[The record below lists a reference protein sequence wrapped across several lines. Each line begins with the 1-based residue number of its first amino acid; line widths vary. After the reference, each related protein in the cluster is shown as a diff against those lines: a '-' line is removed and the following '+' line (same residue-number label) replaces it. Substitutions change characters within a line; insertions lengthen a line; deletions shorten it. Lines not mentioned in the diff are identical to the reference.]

1 MTDMKNVQHYGVKSA
16 KGGGKFWE
24 LSVVGTTLTEREGR
38 IGDKGKQ
45 KKAVYPDRPTAHAQA
60 EKLVAEKKAAGFLL
74 VPVKPL
80 PDTEVA
86 PSVEKPQVPSA
97 VWAAAPVEWQT
108 LEKQFQ
114 SLCERIKKPYRQEMT
129 DALGSRFKAGAWA
142 WDPVAE
148 TRTWADIDRLGEV
161 VMGPL
166 FTSPAHEWPTRDGR
180 PMAPLIQLDLAR
192 ASQLSGLPLGDGLV
206 QVWMPHKAIAGEDQ
220 YVRAVPRAAVNRA
233 DLTPVPEMPA
243 DLDPLQFPE
252 TPGAGFQITSWGNP
266 RYTTPL
272 AQGFQAHYTLK
283 QLTADAALAQE
294 IQAFDQA
301 LAERVSGSAACFSPA
316 NAHLFGTFAEVQY
329 APQDR
334 PQPLFCFDG
343 EAFGMVWGD
352 GGNAQLF
359 FTLGADG
366 AVVFSFD
373 WSSH

>member
-1 MTDMKNVQHYGVKSA
+1 MKNIQYYGVKSA

-24 LSVVGTTLTEREGR
+24 LSVVGTILIEREGK

-45 KKAVYPDRPTAHAQA
+45 KEIEFPDRPTAHAQA

-74 VPVKPL
+74 VPAKPL
-80 PDTEVA
+80 PDAEKA
-86 PSVEKPQVPSA
+86 SPVEKARGQSA
-97 VWAAAPVEWQT
+97 VWAAAPAEWRA
-108 LEKQFQ
+108 LERQFR
-114 SLCERIKKPYRQEMT
+114 SLCKRIKEPYRQEMAET
-129 DALGSRFKAGAWA
+129 LGSRFKAGAWA

-148 TRTWADIDRLGEV
+148 NRAWADIDRTGEV

-166 FTSPAHEWPTRDGR
+166 FTSPAHDWPTRAGR
-180 PMAPLIQLDLAR
+180 PMAPLLQLDLAR
-192 ASQLSGLPLGDGLV
+192 ASQLSGLPLGNGLV
-206 QVWMPHKAIAGEDQ
+206 QVWMPHKAIAGGDQ
-220 YVRAVPRAAVNRA
+220 YVRVLPRAAVNWA

-243 DLDPLQFPE
+243 DLDPLQSPE
-252 TPGAGFQITSWGNP
+252 TPGAGFQITRWGEP
-266 RYTTPL
+266 RYTTPVT
-272 AQGFQAHYTLK
+272 QGFQAYYTLK

-294 IQAFDQA
+294 IQEFDQA
-301 LAERVSGSAACFSPA
+301 LAERVSGSAACFSLT

-343 EAFGMVWGD
+343 KAFGMVWGD

-366 AVVFSFD
+366 AVDFSFD